1 MSQLFCLEALCELSS
16 DGVSASTLGAH
27 DACRCASMPLASFK
41 ADLEVQR
48 AGCRVLTRLC
58 MHNPHCQAN
67 RDKLL
72 RLKSAALVTRALKS
86 FGKDKPLVLDALAT
100 ATTLATPSE
109 PTSVTMAAGFG
120 EVGFLEVAVCVAE
133 GLEGDG
139 EVFGAMVQALAAL
152 VAANVANQ
160 PRLLEL
166 EDPLLDMLKQGRKKV
181 GSDDKALLDQVR
193 GATLI
198 KSFGGFVTV
207 TGGFSEV
214 SSFTDHQVP
223 YSYPSVT
230 SHSAST
236 CLLWWFRWTA

>member
-1 MSQLFCLEALCELSS
+1 
-16 DGVSASTLGAH
+16 
-27 DACRCASMPLASFK
+27 MPLASFK

-58 MHNPHCQAN
+58 MHNPHCHAN

-100 ATTLATPSE
+100 AATLAAPSE
-109 PTSVTMAAGFG
+109 PTAATAAAGFG

-133 GLEGDG
+133 GLEGDV

-181 GSDDKALLDQVR
+181 GSDDRALLDQVR
-193 GATLI
+193 GATFYQVLRR
-198 KSFGGFVTV
+198 FRPCHGGVLGGFVSHRPSTC
-207 TGGFSEV
+207 
-214 SSFTDHQVP
+214 
-223 YSYPSVT
+223 SYPSVT
-230 SHSAST
+230 SHSTST
-236 CLLWWFRWTA
+236 CCLCMWFRWTA